1 MIAQSPPPGS
11 APALGSGTDAG
22 TAVGQGGSKIVEGNG
37 NLYETKKSL
46 PIMLASVKQQFW
58 PQKNKRNYRK
68 FVSIRSWYTMK
79 LSMMLLWKR
88 HLHPVPPPFWK
99 VRGEMPPLSG
109 VPGYRY
115 QQALSCCITCQDVC
129 VQQSHATK
137 SLLSQL
143 EVMNIRF
150 VAMLLLHN
158 KDQQ

>member
-79 LSMMLLWKR
+79 ISMMLLWKR
-88 HLHPVPPPFWK
+88 HLHPVPPPFERSGGKAPAFRRPWL
-99 VRGEMPPLSG
+99 PLSA
-109 VPGYRY
+109 V
-115 QQALSCCITCQDVC
+115 TV
-129 VQQSHATK
+129 
-137 SLLSQL
+137 
-143 EVMNIRF
+143 
-150 VAMLLLHN
+150 LLHYLSRCLRSTVTCD
-158 KDQQ
+158 KKPTIATWSDEH